1 MQTSSKVSYDN
12 WSDWNLGDK
21 IMNIRPVGTYCFCH
35 CHHCHHHHHCVDC
48 EFKDSCVKCDHCD
61 CCEHHC
67 DCDCEYC
74 KHDHCDCCEHH
85 CDCNCEHCKH
95 DHCDF
100 NCEHCKHDR
109 CCQPAPPCPPHHHH
123 HCDCHDPHLFP
134 IDTDGDGFVEG
145 DLIHKVPENY
155 IPNPI
160 PDNIGNNT
168 DKNEDSSIDTTS
180 CYGIPLVDSIPD
192 EIEPVETSDDVDSIL
207 NDVDDLNLNTESN
220 DIFEEQNEDSDN
232 AVDEL
237 IETFGSDD
245 DTWSTAKLM
254 DTDSHEIIAESPV
267 EEPEL
272 KEVEPVI
279 EEEKPTRGRRRVNRG
294 GRRKK
299 ED

>member
-35 CHHCHHHHHCVDC
+35 CHHCNHHHHCIDC
-48 EFKDSCVKCDHCD
+48 EYSDSCVKCDHYD
-61 CCEHHC
+61 CCEHVHC
-67 DCDCEYC
+67 
-74 KHDHCDCCEHH
+74 H
-85 CDCNCEHCKH
+85 
-95 DHCDF
+95 
-100 NCEHCKHDR
+100 
-109 CCQPAPPCPPHHHH
+109 PMPPCHQH

-168 DKNEDSSIDTTS
+168 DKTEDSSIETTS
-180 CYGIPLVDSIPD
+180 CNDIPLVDSIPD

-207 NDVDDLNLNTESN
+207 NDVDDSDINTESN
-220 DIFEEQNEDSDN
+220 DILEEQNEDSDN
-232 AVDEL
+232 AVNEITD
-237 IETFGSDD
+237 SD

-267 EEPEL
+267 EESEL
-272 KEVEPVI
+272 KDVEPTI
-279 EEEKPTRGRRRVNRG
+279 EEEHHVRGRRRVNRG

>member
-12 WSDWNLGDK
+12 WNDWNLGDK

-48 EFKDSCVKCDHCD
+48 DCD
-61 CCEHHC
+61 CCKHHC
-67 DCDCEYC
+67 DCDCENC
-74 KHDHCDCCEHH
+74 KHH
-85 CDCNCEHCKH
+85 CDCNCDCNCDCCKH
-95 DHCDF
+95 HCDCDC
-100 NCEHCKHDR
+100 CEHCKHH
-109 CCQPAPPCPPHHHH
+109 CCQPVPPCPPHH

-168 DKNEDSSIDTTS
+168 DKTEDSSIDTAS
-180 CYGIPLVDSIPD
+180 CYGMPLVDSIPD
-192 EIEPVETSDDVDSIL
+192 EIEQIETSDDVDSIL
-207 NDVDDLNLNTESN
+207 NDVDDSNLNTESN
-220 DIFEEQNEDSDN
+220 DMFEGQNEDSDN

>member
-48 EFKDSCVKCDHCD
+48 EFTDSCVKCDHCD

-67 DCDCEYC
+67 DC
-74 KHDHCDCCEHH
+74 HCDCDHCKHH
-85 CDCNCEHCKH
+85 CDCDHCEH
-95 DHCDF
+95 DHCY
-100 NCEHCKHDR
+100 
-109 CCQPAPPCPPHHHH
+109 PMSPCPPHHHH
-123 HCDCHDPHLFP
+123 QCDCHDPHLFP

-168 DKNEDSSIDTTS
+168 EDSSIDTTS
-180 CYGIPLVDSIPD
+180 YYGIPLVDSIPD

-207 NDVDDLNLNTESN
+207 NDVDDSNLNTETN
-220 DIFEEQNEDSDN
+220 DNIFEGQNDEPDN
-232 AVDEL
+232 DVNEL

-245 DTWSTAKLM
+245 DAWSTAKLM
-254 DTDSHEIIAESPV
+254 DTDSHEIITESPV

-272 KEVEPVI
+272 KDVEPVI
-279 EEEKPTRGRRRVNRG
+279 EEEKPVRGRKRVNRG

>member
-48 EFKDSCVKCDHCD
+48 EFTDSCVKCDHCD
-61 CCEHHC
+61 CCEHRCDCHHC
-67 DCDCEYC
+67 DCDCHHCDC
-74 KHDHCDCCEHH
+74 KHDHC
-85 CDCNCEHCKH
+85 
-95 DHCDF
+95 
-100 NCEHCKHDR
+100 
-109 CCQPAPPCPPHHHH
+109 CQPVPPCPPHH

-168 DKNEDSSIDTTS
+168 DKNEDSSIETSS
-180 CYGIPLVDSIPD
+180 CYGMPLVDSIPD

-207 NDVDDLNLNTESN
+207 NDVDDSNLNIESN
-220 DIFEEQNEDSDN
+220 DIFEKQNEDSDN

>member
-48 EFKDSCVKCDHCD
+48 EFTDSCVKCDHCD

-67 DCDCEYC
+67 DC
-74 KHDHCDCCEHH
+74 HH
-85 CDCNCEHCKH
+85 CDCDCEHCKHHCECHCEHCKH
-95 DHCDF
+95 DHC
-100 NCEHCKHDR
+100 
-109 CCQPAPPCPPHHHH
+109 CQPIPPCPPHH

-168 DKNEDSSIDTTS
+168 DKNEDSSIETTS
-180 CYGIPLVDSIPD
+180 CYDMPLVDSIPD
-192 EIEPVETSDDVDSIL
+192 EIEPIETSDDVDSIL
-207 NDVDDLNLNTESN
+207 NDVDDSNLNTESN

-245 DTWSTAKLM
+245 DTWSNAKLM

>member
-48 EFKDSCVKCDHCD
+48 EFTNSCVKCDCCEHL
-61 CCEHHC
+61 CEHHC
-67 DCDCEYC
+67 DCDHC
-74 KHDHCDCCEHH
+74 DHCKHH
-85 CDCNCEHCKH
+85 CDCDHCEH
-95 DHCDF
+95 DHC
-100 NCEHCKHDR
+100 H
-109 CCQPAPPCPPHHHH
+109 PMPPCPPHHHH

-168 DKNEDSSIDTTS
+168 EDSSIDTTS
-180 CYGIPLVDSIPD
+180 YYGMPLVDSIPD

-207 NDVDDLNLNTESN
+207 NDVDDSNLNTETN
-220 DIFEEQNEDSDN
+220 DIFEEQNDEPDN
-232 AVDEL
+232 AVNEL

-254 DTDSHEIIAESPV
+254 DTDSHEIITESPV

-272 KEVEPVI
+272 KDVEPVI
-279 EEEKPTRGRRRVNRG
+279 EEEKPVRGRKRVNRG

>member
-48 EFKDSCVKCDHCD
+48 EFTDSCVKCDHCD
-61 CCEHHC
+61 CCEHRCDCHHC
-67 DCDCEYC
+67 DCDCDCDCHHCDCDC
-74 KHDHCDCCEHH
+74 KHDHC
-85 CDCNCEHCKH
+85 
-95 DHCDF
+95 
-100 NCEHCKHDR
+100 
-109 CCQPAPPCPPHHHH
+109 CQPVPPCPPHH

-168 DKNEDSSIDTTS
+168 DKNEDSSIETTS
-180 CYGIPLVDSIPD
+180 CYGMPLVDSIPD

-207 NDVDDLNLNTESN
+207 NDVDDSNLNTESN
-220 DIFEEQNEDSDN
+220 DIFEKQNEDSDN
-232 AVDEL
+232 AVNEL
-237 IETFGSDD
+237 IDTYDSDD
-245 DTWSTAKLM
+245 DTWSNAKLM

>member
-48 EFKDSCVKCDHCD
+48 EFTDSCVKCDHCD

-67 DCDCEYC
+67 DCDCEHC
-74 KHDHCDCCEHH
+74 KHH
-85 CDCNCEHCKH
+85 CNCEHCKH
-95 DHCDF
+95 DH
-100 NCEHCKHDR
+100 

-180 CYGIPLVDSIPD
+180 CYGMSLVDSIPD
-192 EIEPVETSDDVDSIL
+192 EIEPIETSDDVDSIL
-207 NDVDDLNLNTESN
+207 NDVDDSNLNTESN

-254 DTDSHEIIAESPV
+254 DTDSHEIITESPV

-279 EEEKPTRGRRRVNRG
+279 EEEKPTRGRKRVNRG

>member
-61 CCEHHC
+61 HCDSCEHHC
-67 DCDCEYC
+67 DCDCEHC
-74 KHDHCDCCEHH
+74 KHH
-85 CDCNCEHCKH
+85 CNCEHCKH
-95 DHCDF
+95 DHC
-100 NCEHCKHDR
+100 
-109 CCQPAPPCPPHHHH
+109 CQPVPPCPPHHHH

-180 CYGIPLVDSIPD
+180 CYGIQLVDSIPD

-207 NDVDDLNLNTESN
+207 NDVDDSNLNTDSN

-267 EEPEL
+267 EESEL

-279 EEEKPTRGRRRVNRG
+279 EEEKPIRGRRRINRG

>member
-100 NCEHCKHDR
+100 NCEHCKHDH

-168 DKNEDSSIDTTS
+168 DKTEDSSIDTTS
-180 CYGIPLVDSIPD
+180 CYSMPLVDSIPD

-207 NDVDDLNLNTESN
+207 NDVDDSNLNTESN

-237 IETFGSDD
+237 IDTFSSD
-245 DTWSTAKLM
+245 DTWSNAKLM
-254 DTDSHEIIAESPV
+254 DTDSHEIIAESPI

-272 KEVEPVI
+272 KDVEPVI
-279 EEEKPTRGRRRVNRG
+279 EEEKPIRGRRRINRG

>member
-12 WSDWNLGDK
+12 WNDWNLGDK

-48 EFKDSCVKCDHCD
+48 EFTDSCSKCDHCD
-61 CCEHHC
+61 CCEHYCDCHHC
-67 DCDCEYC
+67 DCDCECEHC
-74 KHDHCDCCEHH
+74 KHH
-85 CDCNCEHCKH
+85 CDCHCEHCKH
-95 DHCDF
+95 DHC
-100 NCEHCKHDR
+100 
-109 CCQPAPPCPPHHHH
+109 CQPIPPCPPHH

-168 DKNEDSSIDTTS
+168 DKNEDSSIETSS
-180 CYGIPLVDSIPD
+180 CYGMPLVDSIPD

-207 NDVDDLNLNTESN
+207 NDVDDSNLNIESN
-220 DIFEEQNEDSDN
+220 DIFEKQNEDSDN

>member
-35 CHHCHHHHHCVDC
+35 CHNCHHHHHCIDC
-48 EFKDSCVKCDHCD
+48 EFADSCKKCDHCK
-61 CCEHHC
+61 HHC
-67 DCDCEYC
+67 DC
-74 KHDHCDCCEHH
+74 HH
-85 CDCNCEHCKH
+85 CEQEHCY
-95 DHCDF
+95 
-100 NCEHCKHDR
+100 
-109 CCQPAPPCPPHHHH
+109 PMPPCPPHHHY

-168 DKNEDSSIDTTS
+168 DKTEDSSIDTTS
-180 CYGIPLVDSIPD
+180 CYSMPLVDSIPD
-192 EIEPVETSDDVDSIL
+192 EIESVETSDEVDSIL
-207 NDVDDLNLNTESN
+207 NDVDDSNLNTETN
-220 DIFEEQNEDSDN
+220 DIFEEQTEDSDN
-232 AVDEL
+232 TVNE
-237 IETFGSDD
+237 ISDTD
-245 DTWSTAKLM
+245 DTWSTSQVIN
-254 DTDSHEIIAESPV
+254 TDSHEIIAESPV
-267 EEPEL
+267 EELEL
-272 KEVEPVI
+272 KEVEPTI
-279 EEEKPTRGRRRVNRG
+279 EEEQHVRGRRRVNRG

>member
-48 EFKDSCVKCDHCD
+48 EFTDSCVNCDNCDHCD
-61 CCEHHC
+61 SCEHHC
-67 DCDCEYC
+67 DCDCEHC
-74 KHDHCDCCEHH
+74 KHH
-85 CDCNCEHCKH
+85 CNCEHCKH
-95 DHCDF
+95 DHC
-100 NCEHCKHDR
+100 C
-109 CCQPAPPCPPHHHH
+109 PSVPPCPPHHHH

-180 CYGIPLVDSIPD
+180 CYGMPLIDSIPD
-192 EIEPVETSDDVDSIL
+192 EIEPIETSDDVDSIL
-207 NDVDDLNLNTESN
+207 NDVDDSNLNTDSN

>member
-74 KHDHCDCCEHH
+74 KHDHCDF
-85 CDCNCEHCKH
+85 NCEHCKH
-95 DHCDF
+95 DH
-100 NCEHCKHDR
+100 

-168 DKNEDSSIDTTS
+168 DKNEDSSIDTIS

-207 NDVDDLNLNTESN
+207 NDVDDSNLNTESN

-254 DTDSHEIIAESPV
+254 DTDSHEIITESPV

-279 EEEKPTRGRRRVNRG
+279 EEEKPTRGRKRVNRG

>member
-48 EFKDSCVKCDHCD
+48 EFTDSCVKC
-61 CCEHHC
+61 E
-67 DCDCEYC
+67 
-74 KHDHCDCCEHH
+74 
-85 CDCNCEHCKH
+85 
-95 DHCDF
+95 
-100 NCEHCKHDR
+100 
-109 CCQPAPPCPPHHHH
+109 

-168 DKNEDSSIDTTS
+168 DKNEDSSIETTS
-180 CYGIPLVDSIPD
+180 YYGTPLVDSIPD

-207 NDVDDLNLNTESN
+207 NDVDDSNLNTESN
-220 DIFEEQNEDSDN
+220 DIFEEQTDDSDN

>member
-48 EFKDSCVKCDHCD
+48 EFTDSCVKCDHCD

-67 DCDCEYC
+67 DCDCE
-74 KHDHCDCCEHH
+74 
-85 CDCNCEHCKH
+85 HCKH
-95 DHCDF
+95 DYCDF
-100 NCEHCKHDR
+100 NCEHCKHDH

-168 DKNEDSSIDTTS
+168 DKNEDSSIDTIS

-207 NDVDDLNLNTESN
+207 NDVDDSNLNTESN

-254 DTDSHEIIAESPV
+254 DTDSHEIITESPV

-272 KEVEPVI
+272 KEVKPVI
-279 EEEKPTRGRRRVNRG
+279 EEEKPTRGRKRVNRG

>member
-21 IMNIRPVGTYCFCH
+21 IMNIRPVGTYCFCQ
-35 CHHCHHHHHCVDC
+35 CHNCHHHHHCIDC
-48 EFKDSCVKCDHCD
+48 EFADSCKKCDHCK
-61 CCEHHC
+61 HHC
-67 DCDCEYC
+67 DC
-74 KHDHCDCCEHH
+74 HH
-85 CDCNCEHCKH
+85 CEQEHCY
-95 DHCDF
+95 
-100 NCEHCKHDR
+100 
-109 CCQPAPPCPPHHHH
+109 PMPPCPPHHHY

-168 DKNEDSSIDTTS
+168 DKTEDSSIDTTS
-180 CYGIPLVDSIPD
+180 CYSMSLVDSIPD
-192 EIEPVETSDDVDSIL
+192 EVEPVETSDEVDSIL
-207 NDVDDLNLNTESN
+207 NDVNDSDINTESN

-237 IETFGSDD
+237 IDTFSSD
-245 DTWSTAKLM
+245 DTWSNAKLM
-254 DTDSHEIIAESPV
+254 DTDSHEIIAESPI

-272 KEVEPVI
+272 KDVEPVI
-279 EEEKPTRGRRRVNRG
+279 EEEKPIRGRRRINRG

>member
-48 EFKDSCVKCDHCD
+48 EFTDSCVKCDHCD

-67 DCDCEYC
+67 DC
-74 KHDHCDCCEHH
+74 HH
-85 CDCNCEHCKH
+85 CDCDCEHCKHHCECHCEHCKH
-95 DHCDF
+95 DHC
-100 NCEHCKHDR
+100 
-109 CCQPAPPCPPHHHH
+109 CQPVPPCPPHH

-180 CYGIPLVDSIPD
+180 CYSMPLVDSIPD

-207 NDVDDLNLNTESN
+207 NDVDDSNLNTESN
-220 DIFEEQNEDSDN
+220 DIFEEQTEDSDN

>member
-12 WSDWNLGDK
+12 WNDWNLGDK
-21 IMNIRPVGTYCFCH
+21 IMNIRPVGTYCFCN
-35 CHHCHHHHHCVDC
+35 CHHCHHHHHCVYC
-48 EFKDSCVKCDHCD
+48 EFTDSCVKCDHCD

-67 DCDCEYC
+67 DCDCE
-74 KHDHCDCCEHH
+74 
-85 CDCNCEHCKH
+85 HCKH

-100 NCEHCKHDR
+100 NCEHCKHDH

-134 IDTDGDGFVEG
+134 IDTDGAGFVEG

-168 DKNEDSSIDTTS
+168 DKNEDSSIDTAS
-180 CYGIPLVDSIPD
+180 CYGIQLVDSIPD

>member
-12 WSDWNLGDK
+12 WNDWNLGDK
-21 IMNIRPVGTYCFCH
+21 IMNIRPIGTYCFCH

-48 EFKDSCVKCDHCD
+48 EFTDSCVKCDHCD

-67 DCDCEYC
+67 DCHHCEC
-74 KHDHCDCCEHH
+74 ECEHCHHH
-85 CDCNCEHCKH
+85 CDCNCDQCKH
-95 DHCDF
+95 DHC
-100 NCEHCKHDR
+100 C
-109 CCQPAPPCPPHHHH
+109 PPVPPCPPPHHH

-160 PDNIGNNT
+160 TDNIGNNT
-168 DKNEDSSIDTTS
+168 DKNEDSSIDTIS
-180 CYGIPLVDSIPD
+180 CYGMPLVDSIPD

-207 NDVDDLNLNTESN
+207 NDVDDSNLNTESN
-220 DIFEEQNEDSDN
+220 DIFEEQTDDSDN
-232 AVDEL
+232 AMNEL

-245 DTWSTAKLM
+245 DTWSNAKLM

-272 KEVEPVI
+272 KEVEPSI

>member
-74 KHDHCDCCEHH
+74 KH
-85 CDCNCEHCKH
+85 CKH

-100 NCEHCKHDR
+100 NCEHCKHDH

-180 CYGIPLVDSIPD
+180 CYGIQLVDSIPD

-207 NDVDDLNLNTESN
+207 NDVDDSNLNTESN

-254 DTDSHEIIAESPV
+254 DTDSHEIITESPV

-279 EEEKPTRGRRRVNRG
+279 EEKPTRGRKRINRG

>member
-67 DCDCEYC
+67 DCNCEYC
-74 KHDHCDCCEHH
+74 KHDHC
-85 CDCNCEHCKH
+85 
-95 DHCDF
+95 
-100 NCEHCKHDR
+100 
-109 CCQPAPPCPPHHHH
+109 CQPVPPCPPHHHH

-168 DKNEDSSIDTTS
+168 DKTEDSSIETTS
-180 CYGIPLVDSIPD
+180 CNDIPLVDSIPD

-207 NDVDDLNLNTESN
+207 NDVDDSDINTESN

-232 AVDEL
+232 TVNEITD
-237 IETFGSDD
+237 SD

-254 DTDSHEIIAESPV
+254 DTDSHEIIAESPI

-272 KEVEPVI
+272 KDVEPVI
-279 EEEKPTRGRRRVNRG
+279 EEEHHVRGRRRVNRG

>member
-48 EFKDSCVKCDHCD
+48 KFKDSCVKC
-61 CCEHHC
+61 
-67 DCDCEYC
+67 
-74 KHDHCDCCEHH
+74 DHCDCCEHH

-95 DHCDF
+95 DHCDY
-100 NCEHCKHDR
+100 CEHHCDCDCEYCKHDN
-109 CCQPAPPCPPHHHH
+109 CCQPVPPCHPHHHH

-192 EIEPVETSDDVDSIL
+192 EIEPIETSDDVDSIL
-207 NDVDDLNLNTESN
+207 NDVDDSNLNTESN

>member
-35 CHHCHHHHHCVDC
+35 CHNCNHHHHCIDC
-48 EFKDSCVKCDHCD
+48 EYSDSCVKCDHCD
-61 CCEHHC
+61 C
-67 DCDCEYC
+67 
-74 KHDHCDCCEHH
+74 K
-85 CDCNCEHCKH
+85 HCKH
-95 DHCDF
+95 NH
-100 NCEHCKHDR
+100 
-109 CCQPAPPCPPHHHH
+109 CCQPIPPHH

-168 DKNEDSSIDTTS
+168 DKTEDSSIDTTS

-279 EEEKPTRGRRRVNRG
+279 EEEKPTRGRKRVNRG

>member
-67 DCDCEYC
+67 DCDCE
-74 KHDHCDCCEHH
+74 
-85 CDCNCEHCKH
+85 HCKH
-95 DHCDF
+95 DYCDF
-100 NCEHCKHDR
+100 NCEHCKHDH

-168 DKNEDSSIDTTS
+168 DKNEDSSIDTIS

-207 NDVDDLNLNTESN
+207 NDVDDSNLNTESN

-254 DTDSHEIIAESPV
+254 DTDSHEIITESPV

-279 EEEKPTRGRRRVNRG
+279 EEEKPTRGRKRVNRG

>member
-21 IMNIRPVGTYCFCH
+21 IMNIRPVGTYCFCY

-48 EFKDSCVKCDHCD
+48 EFTDSCSKCDHCD
-61 CCEHHC
+61 CCEHYC
-67 DCDCEYC
+67 DCHYCDCECEHC
-74 KHDHCDCCEHH
+74 KHHCECEHCKHH
-85 CDCNCEHCKH
+85 CNCHCEHCKH
-95 DHCDF
+95 DHC
-100 NCEHCKHDR
+100 
-109 CCQPAPPCPPHHHH
+109 CQPIPPCPPHH

-180 CYGIPLVDSIPD
+180 CYGMPLVDSIPD

-207 NDVDDLNLNTESN
+207 NDVDDSNLNTESN
-220 DIFEEQNEDSDN
+220 DIFEKQNEDSDN

-279 EEEKPTRGRRRVNRG
+279 EEEKPIRGRRRVNRG

>member
-12 WSDWNLGDK
+12 WNDWNLGDK

-35 CHHCHHHHHCVDC
+35 CHHCHHHHHCVDG

-67 DCDCEYC
+67 DCDCCEHHCDCDCEYC
-74 KHDHCDCCEHH
+74 KHDHC
-85 CDCNCEHCKH
+85 
-95 DHCDF
+95 
-100 NCEHCKHDR
+100 
-109 CCQPAPPCPPHHHH
+109 CQPVPPCHPHHHH

-180 CYGIPLVDSIPD
+180 CYGMPLVDSIPD

-207 NDVDDLNLNTESN
+207 NDVDDSNLNTESN

-254 DTDSHEIIAESPV
+254 DTDSHEIITESPV

-272 KEVEPVI
+272 KEVESVI
-279 EEEKPTRGRRRVNRG
+279 EEEKPTRGRKRVNRG

>member
-21 IMNIRPVGTYCFCH
+21 IMNIRPVGTYCFCN
-35 CHHCHHHHHCVDC
+35 CHHCHHHHHCVYC
-48 EFKDSCVKCDHCD
+48 EFTDSCVKCDHCD

-67 DCDCEYC
+67 DCDCE
-74 KHDHCDCCEHH
+74 
-85 CDCNCEHCKH
+85 HCKH
-95 DHCDF
+95 DHC
-100 NCEHCKHDR
+100 
-109 CCQPAPPCPPHHHH
+109 CQPVPPCPPHHHH

-168 DKNEDSSIDTTS
+168 DKTEDSSIDTIS
-180 CYGIPLVDSIPD
+180 CYGMPLVDSIPD

-207 NDVDDLNLNTESN
+207 NDVDDSNLNTESN

-279 EEEKPTRGRRRVNRG
+279 EEEKPTRGRKRVNRG

>member
-1 MQTSSKVSYDN
+1 MQTSSKVSCDN

-48 EFKDSCVKCDHCD
+48 EFTDSCVKCD

-67 DCDCEYC
+67 DC
-74 KHDHCDCCEHH
+74 HH
-85 CDCNCEHCKH
+85 CDCDCEHCKHHCDCDHCKH
-95 DHCDF
+95 DHC
-100 NCEHCKHDR
+100 
-109 CCQPAPPCPPHHHH
+109 CQPVPPCPPHH

-168 DKNEDSSIDTTS
+168 DKTEDSSIDTIS

-207 NDVDDLNLNTESN
+207 NDVDDSNLNTESN

>member
-35 CHHCHHHHHCVDC
+35 CHHCHHHHHCVEC
-48 EFKDSCVKCDHCD
+48 EFTDSCVKCDHCD

-67 DCDCEYC
+67 DC
-74 KHDHCDCCEHH
+74 
-85 CDCNCEHCKH
+85 EHCKH
-95 DHCDF
+95 DHC
-100 NCEHCKHDR
+100 
-109 CCQPAPPCPPHHHH
+109 CQPVPPCPPHHHH

-168 DKNEDSSIDTTS
+168 DKNEDSSIDTIS

-207 NDVDDLNLNTESN
+207 NDVDDSNLNTESN

-254 DTDSHEIIAESPV
+254 DTDSHEIITESPV

-279 EEEKPTRGRRRVNRG
+279 EEKKPTRGRKRVNRG

>member
-48 EFKDSCVKCDHCD
+48 EFTDSCVKCDHCD
-61 CCEHHC
+61 HCDSCEHHC
-67 DCDCEYC
+67 DCDCEHC
-74 KHDHCDCCEHH
+74 KHH
-85 CDCNCEHCKH
+85 CDCEHCKH
-95 DHCDF
+95 DHC
-100 NCEHCKHDR
+100 
-109 CCQPAPPCPPHHHH
+109 CQPVPPCPPHHHH

-180 CYGIPLVDSIPD
+180 CYGMPLVDSIPD
-192 EIEPVETSDDVDSIL
+192 EIEPVEKSDDVDSIL
-207 NDVDDLNLNTESN
+207 NDVDDSNLNTDSN

>member
-67 DCDCEYC
+67 DCDCE
-74 KHDHCDCCEHH
+74 
-85 CDCNCEHCKH
+85 HCKH
-95 DHCDF
+95 DYCDF
-100 NCEHCKHDR
+100 NCEHCKHDH

-180 CYGIPLVDSIPD
+180 CYGIQLVDSIPD

-207 NDVDDLNLNTESN
+207 NDVDDSNLNTESN

-254 DTDSHEIIAESPV
+254 DTDSHEIITESPV

-279 EEEKPTRGRRRVNRG
+279 EEEKPTRGRRRINRG

>member
-48 EFKDSCVKCDHCD
+48 EFTDSCIKCDHCD
-61 CCEHHC
+61 CHHC
-67 DCDCEYC
+67 DCDCEHC
-74 KHDHCDCCEHH
+74 KHHCECH
-85 CDCNCEHCKH
+85 CEHCKH
-95 DHCDF
+95 DHC
-100 NCEHCKHDR
+100 
-109 CCQPAPPCPPHHHH
+109 CQPVPPCPPHH

-180 CYGIPLVDSIPD
+180 CYSMPLVDSIPD

-207 NDVDDLNLNTESN
+207 NDVDDSNLNTESN

>member
-35 CHHCHHHHHCVDC
+35 CHHCHHHHHCIDC
-48 EFKDSCVKCDHCD
+48 EFTDSCVKCDHCD

-67 DCDCEYC
+67 DC
-74 KHDHCDCCEHH
+74 
-85 CDCNCEHCKH
+85 EHCKH
-95 DHCDF
+95 DY
-100 NCEHCKHDR
+100 
-109 CCQPAPPCPPHHHH
+109 CCQPVPPCPPHH

-168 DKNEDSSIDTTS
+168 DKTEDSSIETTS
-180 CYGIPLVDSIPD
+180 CNDIPLVDSIPD
-192 EIEPVETSDDVDSIL
+192 EIEPVETSYDVDSIL
-207 NDVDDLNLNTESN
+207 NDVDDSDINAESN

-232 AVDEL
+232 AVNEITD
-237 IETFGSDD
+237 SD

-254 DTDSHEIIAESPV
+254 DTDSHEIIAESPI
-267 EEPEL
+267 EEHEL
-272 KEVEPVI
+272 KEVEPTK
-279 EEEKPTRGRRRVNRG
+279 EEEHHVRGRRRVNRG

>member
-12 WSDWNLGDK
+12 WSDWNLGNK

-48 EFKDSCVKCDHCD
+48 EFTDSCSKCDHCD
-61 CCEHHC
+61 CCEHYC
-67 DCDCEYC
+67 DC
-74 KHDHCDCCEHH
+74 HH
-85 CDCNCEHCKH
+85 CDCECEHCKHHCDCHCEHCKH
-95 DHCDF
+95 DHC
-100 NCEHCKHDR
+100 
-109 CCQPAPPCPPHHHH
+109 CQPIPPCPPHH

-180 CYGIPLVDSIPD
+180 CYSMPLVDSIPD

-207 NDVDDLNLNTESN
+207 NDVDDSNLNTESN
-220 DIFEEQNEDSDN
+220 DIFEKQNEDSDN

>member
-1 MQTSSKVSYDN
+1 M
-12 WSDWNLGDK
+12 
-21 IMNIRPVGTYCFCH
+21 
-35 CHHCHHHHHCVDC
+35 
-48 EFKDSCVKCDHCD
+48 
-61 CCEHHC
+61 
-67 DCDCEYC
+67 
-74 KHDHCDCCEHH
+74 
-85 CDCNCEHCKH
+85 
-95 DHCDF
+95 
-100 NCEHCKHDR
+100 
-109 CCQPAPPCPPHHHH
+109 PPCPPHHHH

-168 DKNEDSSIDTTS
+168 DKNEDSSIETTS
-180 CYGIPLVDSIPD
+180 CYGMSLVDSIPD
-192 EIEPVETSDDVDSIL
+192 EIEPIETSDDVDSIL
-207 NDVDDLNLNTESN
+207 NDVDDSNLNTESN
-220 DIFEEQNEDSDN
+220 DIFEKQNEDSDN

-272 KEVEPVI
+272 KEVEPII
-279 EEEKPTRGRRRVNRG
+279 EEEKPVRGRKRVNRG

>member
-21 IMNIRPVGTYCFCH
+21 IMNIRPVGTYCFCN
-35 CHHCHHHHHCVDC
+35 CHHCHHHHHCVYC
-48 EFKDSCVKCDHCD
+48 EFTDSCIKC
-61 CCEHHC
+61 
-67 DCDCEYC
+67 
-74 KHDHCDCCEHH
+74 DHCDCCEHH

-100 NCEHCKHDR
+100 NCEHCKHDH
-109 CCQPAPPCPPHHHH
+109 CCQPAPPCPPHHHY

-180 CYGIPLVDSIPD
+180 CYGIQLVDSIPD

-254 DTDSHEIIAESPV
+254 DTDSHEIIAESPI

-272 KEVEPVI
+272 KDVEPVI
-279 EEEKPTRGRRRVNRG
+279 EEEHHVRGRRRVNRG

-299 ED
+299 EQ

>member
-35 CHHCHHHHHCVDC
+35 CHNCNHHHHCIDC
-48 EFKDSCVKCDHCD
+48 EYSDSCVKCDHYD
-61 CCEHHC
+61 CCEHHS
-67 DCDCEYC
+67 DCEHW
-74 KHDHCDCCEHH
+74 KHDHC
-85 CDCNCEHCKH
+85 
-95 DHCDF
+95 
-100 NCEHCKHDR
+100 
-109 CCQPAPPCPPHHHH
+109 CQPVPPCPPHH

-168 DKNEDSSIDTTS
+168 DKTEDSSIETTS
-180 CYGIPLVDSIPD
+180 CNDISLVDSIPD

-207 NDVDDLNLNTESN
+207 NDVDDSDINAESN

-232 AVDEL
+232 TVNEITD
-237 IETFGSDD
+237 SD

-254 DTDSHEIIAESPV
+254 DTDSHEIIAESPI

-272 KEVEPVI
+272 KDIEPVI
-279 EEEKPTRGRRRVNRG
+279 EEEHHVRGRRRVNRG

>member
-12 WSDWNLGDK
+12 WSDWNLGNK

-48 EFKDSCVKCDHCD
+48 EFTDSCSKCDHCD
-61 CCEHHC
+61 CCEHYC
-67 DCDCEYC
+67 DCDCEHC
-74 KHDHCDCCEHH
+74 KHHCDCHH
-85 CDCNCEHCKH
+85 CNCEHCKH
-95 DHCDF
+95 DHC
-100 NCEHCKHDR
+100 
-109 CCQPAPPCPPHHHH
+109 CQPIPPCPPHH

-168 DKNEDSSIDTTS
+168 DKNEDSSIETTS
-180 CYGIPLVDSIPD
+180 CYGMPLVDSIPD

-207 NDVDDLNLNTESN
+207 NDVDDSNLNTESN
-220 DIFEEQNEDSDN
+220 DIFEKQNEDSDN

-245 DTWSTAKLM
+245 DTWSNAKLM